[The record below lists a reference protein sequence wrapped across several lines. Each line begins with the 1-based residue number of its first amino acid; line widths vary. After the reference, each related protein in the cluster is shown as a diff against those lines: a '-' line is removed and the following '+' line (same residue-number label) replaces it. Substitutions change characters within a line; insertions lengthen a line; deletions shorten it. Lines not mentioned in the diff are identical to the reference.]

1 MASNPFVMVISGN
14 LTRDP
19 ELRFTPSGS
28 PVATFGLA
36 VNRNYQDRKT
46 SEWVENTEF
55 YKVTA
60 WFKLAE
66 NCAESL
72 KKGDRV
78 VVVCRKLAASAY
90 EKDGQQ
96 RATMEVTAGIVAP
109 SLEFATCDI
118 KKNARS
124 EFPQEFG
131 SAVQPNHVEE
141 DLDFSNEDIPF

>member
-1 MASNPFVMVISGN
+1 MASNPFVMIINGN

-28 PVATFGLA
+28 PVATFSIA
-36 VNRNYQDRKT
+36 VNKNYQDKKT

-55 YKVTA
+55 YRVTT
-60 WFKLAE
+60 WHKLAE

-78 VVVCRKLAASAY
+78 VVFGKKLTASAY

-96 RATMEVTAGIVAP
+96 RATLEITASLVAP
-109 SLEFATCDI
+109 SLEYATCDV
-118 KKNARS
+118 KRNPKT
-124 EFPQEFG
+124 EFIGESGATQTSHG
-131 SAVQPNHVEE
+131 EE
-141 DLDFSNEDIPF
+141 DIEFSSEDIPF

>member
-28 PVATFGLA
+28 PVATFGIA
-36 VNRNYQDRKT
+36 VNRNYQDKKT
-46 SEWVENTEF
+46 AEWVENTEF
-55 YKVTA
+55 YRVVT

-78 VVVCRKLAASAY
+78 VVIGRKLSASAY

-96 RATMEVTAGIVAP
+96 RATLEITASIVAP
-109 SLEFATCDI
+109 SLEFASCDV
-118 KKNARS
+118 KKNAKS
-124 EFPQEFG
+124 EFAGESG
-131 SAVQPNHVEE
+131 SSQANRGEE
-141 DLDFSNEDIPF
+141 DVEFSSEDIPF

>member
-1 MASNPFVMVISGN
+1 MASNPFIMIISGN

-28 PVATFGLA
+28 PVTTFGIA

-46 SEWVENTEF
+46 TEWVENTEF
-55 YKVTA
+55 YRVVT

-78 VVVCRKLAASAY
+78 VVIGRKLSASAY
-90 EKDGQQ
+90 EKEGQQ
-96 RATMEVTAGIVAP
+96 RATLEITASIVAP
-109 SLEFATCDI
+109 SLEFATCDV
-118 KKNARS
+118 KRNVKS
-124 EFPQEFG
+124 EFAGESGASQANRG
-131 SAVQPNHVEE
+131 EE
-141 DLDFSNEDIPF
+141 DVEFSNEDIPF

>member
-1 MASNPFVMVISGN
+1 MAINTFEIIVTGN

-28 PVATFGLA
+28 PVATFGIA
-36 VNRNYQDRKT
+36 VNRNYQDKKT
-46 SEWVENTEF
+46 SEWIENTEF
-55 YKVTA
+55 FRVTA

-78 VVVCRKLAASAY
+78 IVIGKKLSASAY

-96 RATMEVTAGIVAP
+96 RATLEITASLVAP

-118 KKNARS
+118 KRNPRA
-124 EFPQEFG
+124 EFIGETGGTQVNQSNENIEFT
-131 SAVQPNHVEE
+131 
-141 DLDFSNEDIPF
+141 DEDIPF

>member
-1 MASNPFVMVISGN
+1 MASNPFVMIISGN

-36 VNRNYQDRKT
+36 VNRNYQDKKT
-46 SEWVENTEF
+46 AEWVENTEF
-55 YKVTA
+55 YRVVT

-72 KKGDRV
+72 KKGDRAV
-78 VVVCRKLAASAY
+78 VIGRKLSASAY

-96 RATMEVTAGIVAP
+96 RATLEITASIVAP
-109 SLEFATCDI
+109 SLEFATCDV
-118 KKNARS
+118 KKNAKSEFAGEFGPSQANRS
-124 EFPQEFG
+124 EEDAEF
-131 SAVQPNHVEE
+131 S
-141 DLDFSNEDIPF
+141 SEDIPF

>member
-1 MASNPFVMVISGN
+1 MASSTFEIIITGN

-28 PVATFGLA
+28 PVATFGIA

-46 SEWVENTEF
+46 SEWKENTEF
-55 YKVTA
+55 FRVTT

-78 VVVCRKLAASAY
+78 IVIGRKLSASSY
-90 EKDGQQ
+90 EKDKEQ
-96 RATMEVTAGIVAP
+96 RTTLEITASLVAAT
-109 SLEFATCDI
+109 LEYATCDI
-118 KKNARS
+118 KRNPKTEFTGSYNETKVNQVEENS
-124 EFPQEFG
+124 EFT
-131 SAVQPNHVEE
+131 
-141 DLDFSNEDIPF
+141 DEDIPF